1 LNLKF
6 DLQYVMNP
14 GGRGYNG
21 AGVKTDDAWVYGL
34 RTVVKF

>member
-1 LNLKF
+1 
-6 DLQYVMNP
+6 VINP

-21 AGVKTDDAWVYGL
+21 AGVKTDDAWVLGM